1 MDIFLI
7 IITFISTILSTIKLA
22 IIHMISHIMLFFH
35 KEKQSTKIKWRDN
48 LQDIYYTYSKEEYD
62 RKAFRPFIFQSNFFK

>member
-1 MDIFLI
+1 
-7 IITFISTILSTIKLA
+7 
-22 IIHMISHIMLFFH
+22 MISHIMLFFH

-62 RKAFRPFIFQSNFFK
+62 RKAFRPFIFQRNFFK